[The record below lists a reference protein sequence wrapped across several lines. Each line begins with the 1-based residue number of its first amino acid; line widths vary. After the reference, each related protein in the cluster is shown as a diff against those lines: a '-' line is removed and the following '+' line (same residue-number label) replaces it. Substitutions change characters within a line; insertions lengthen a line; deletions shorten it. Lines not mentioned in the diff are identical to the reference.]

1 MQKQITLTIE
11 QAREMLGKDPAM
23 DQLIR
28 ANFSEDE
35 LTPKPVLPKRWED
48 FGRVNGWCV
57 GRESD
62 LQPIFR
68 SDHICDLYKNTFAT
82 KQQARSFGI
91 IYPQLTQL
99 MKVYRNCWEPD
110 WTDDTEK
117 FCVVETN
124 GELGINVQLTSKR
137 PISFHTEAIARQ
149 FLTDHRE
156 LILEFY
162 KGM

>member
-35 LTPKPVLPKRWED
+35 LKPKPKYPKTWKELGWLD
-48 FGRVNGWCV
+48 GYRVDANSSIIAFYGATHTT
-57 GRESD
+57 STKT
-62 LQPIFR
+62 
-68 SDHICDLYKNTFAT
+68 YAT
-82 KQQARSFGI
+82 KQQALSFGL

-99 MKVYRNCWEPD
+99 MKVYRGGWEPD
-110 WTDDTEK
+110 WNDVKMAKYCIIIADGDTR
-117 FCVVETN
+117 VISYN
-124 GELGINVQLTSKR
+124 RYVQHL
-137 PISFHTEAIARQ
+137 SFPTRALAQQ
-149 FLTDHRE
+149 FLTDHRD

>member
-11 QAREMLGKDPAM
+11 QARAMLGKDIAM

-35 LTPKPVLPKRWED
+35 LKPKPVLPKRWED
-48 FGRVNGWCV
+48 LETVDGWYVDEVSEARDFYGTTRDVN
-57 GRESD
+57 
-62 LQPIFR
+62 
-68 SDHICDLYKNTFAT
+68 KNTYAT
-82 KQQARSFGI
+82 KQQALSFGI

-99 MKVYRNCWEPD
+99 MKVYRGGWEPD
-110 WTDDTEK
+110 WSNRLQMKYGVIMED
-117 FCVVETN
+117 V
-124 GELGINVQLTSKR
+124 GLTIRLNKR
-137 PISFHTEAIARQ
+137 IPQPITFQAEALAKQ
-149 FLTDHRE
+149 FLTDHRD

>member
-35 LTPKPVLPKRWED
+35 LKPKPKYPKKWWQLEIIDGYFVDNDSEVCD
-48 FGRVNGWCV
+48 FRGTAGNVN
-57 GRESD
+57 
-62 LQPIFR
+62 
-68 SDHICDLYKNTFAT
+68 KNTYAT
-82 KQQARSFGI
+82 KQQAHSFGI

-99 MKVYRNCWEPD
+99 MKVCRGGWEPD
-110 WTDDTEK
+110 WNDVKMAKYCIIIADGDTR
-117 FCVVETN
+117 VVSYN
-124 GELGINVQLTSKR
+124 RYVQHL
-137 PISFHTEAIARQ
+137 SFPTRALAQQ
-149 FLTDHRE
+149 FLTDHRD